1 MSDIQTP
8 LPGTFY
14 HQASP
19 EEPPFKSAGD
29 DVAVGDVIGLIEVMK
44 SFIQVTAETSG
55 VFVKYTVEDAAA
67 VTAGDAV
74 AELK

>member
-1 MSDIQTP
+1 MSDIQSP

-19 EEPPFKSAGD
+19 EEPPFKSEGD
-29 DVAVGDVIGLIEVMK
+29 HVAVGDVIGLIEVMK
-44 SFIQVTAETSG
+44 TFIQVTAETSG
-55 VFVKYTVEDAAA
+55 VFVVYKVDNASP
-67 VTAGDAV
+67 VTAGDVV